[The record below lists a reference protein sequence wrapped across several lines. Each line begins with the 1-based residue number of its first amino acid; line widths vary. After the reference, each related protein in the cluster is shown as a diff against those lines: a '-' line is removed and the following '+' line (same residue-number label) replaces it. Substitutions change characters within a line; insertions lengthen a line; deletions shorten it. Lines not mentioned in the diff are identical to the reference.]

1 MDIEQEQ
8 GLLGE
13 LIDNGLPLDANDQNT
28 SEMEKMTKEYYP
40 FK

>member
-13 LIDNGLPLDANDQNT
+13 LIDNGLPLDAYGGYHGGNVET
-28 SEMEKMTKEYYP
+28 H
-40 FK
+40 